1 LRSCKTNCGYKTFEV
16 FQNIVVGKTEYTISA
31 RGKPPV
37 TSFIMP
43 HALYE
48 IVTLAI
54 DFDNELAGVRNE
66 VRDVVTHRGL
76 TAKSKRSKPVRFQMA
91 P

>member
-1 LRSCKTNCGYKTFEV
+1 LRSCKTNCGYNTFEV
-16 FQNIVVGKTEYTISA
+16 FQNIVVGKMEYTISA

-54 DFDNELAGVRNE
+54 DFDELARVRNE

>member
-1 LRSCKTNCGYKTFEV
+1 LRRSKTNCGYNTFEV
-16 FQNIVVGKTEYTISA
+16 FQYIIVGKTEYTISA
-31 RGKPPV
+31 RGKPSV
-37 TSFIMP
+37 TSFVMP
-43 HALYE
+43 HALEE
-48 IVTLAI
+48 IVAFAI

-76 TAKSKRSKPVRFQMA
+76 TAKSKRSKPMRFQMA